1 MNRIVGLGAAHNVR
15 VLGSGQTTVVLN
27 HGFGTDQSVWRHLV
41 PHLVDQYR
49 VVLFDNMGAGTTNPD
64 YYDFERY
71 AALEGYADDLLAILE
86 EFSIE
91 KCIYVG
97 HSMSAMVG
105 AMASIF
111 RPDLFHKL
119 IMMSATPRSTNTEG
133 YYGGLDQK
141 DLDQVLVAME
151 TNYKSVMEGL
161 APLVIGGDMD
171 SEAIQ
176 EFSRTLFNMRPD
188 ISLNVTRTLHAFDMR
203 PFLGSVV
210 VPCHIIHSSKD
221 YAVPVEVAEYLRR
234 NLGGKCIVDVMS
246 VEGHLPHLSA
256 PAVTIPVLL
265 RHINRD
271 IVDA

>member
-1 MNRIVGLGAAHNVR
+1 MNRIVGLGPAHNVR
-15 VLGSGQTTVVLN
+15 VLGSGQTTVVLC

-71 AALEGYADDLLAILE
+71 ATLEGYAHDLIAILE
-86 EFSIE
+86 EFSIG
-91 KCIYVG
+91 KCIHVG
-97 HSMSAMVG
+97 HSLSAMVG
-105 AMASIF
+105 AVASIF

-119 IMMSATPRSTNTEG
+119 IMISTSPRMLNAVG

-141 DLDQVLVAME
+141 DLDQLLVAME
-151 TNYKSVMEGL
+151 TNFKSLVEGS

-171 SEAIQ
+171 SEVVQ

-188 ISLNVTRTLHAFDMR
+188 IALSVVRMLNTYDMR

-210 VPCHIIHSSKD
+210 VPCHIIHSCKD
-221 YAVPVEVAEYLRR
+221 YVVPTEVAEYLRC

-246 VEGHLPHLSA
+246 AEGHLPHLSA
-256 PAVTIPVLL
+256 PTITIPVLL
-265 RHINRD
+265 RHINSD
-271 IVDA
+271 IVDV